1 MKTMFHYTSNM
12 ETDIL
17 EEFDFDEEDVNQVI
31 IPPIPE
37 PSKFY
42 CSTLAIQAKFNCTFD
57 CNFLYNNIVLTKGL
71 IHAVRLRDHPVRYL
85 SEYYTPPISKKQK
98 GFPYQV
104 SVVIPHQDFFK
115 KTSRKERRVID
126 IMLFNKGR
134 VVMRGLKKIEDIDY
148 VIKIVRKM
156 LITTK
161 DDNGKYGFEGT
172 LEVDNIQINLMN
184 CHYDINFKLNRRIF
198 FNILKEYK
206 SEKIQNVDFDPDNY
220 QGIKLYVK
228 VSQGATLSCLIFD
241 QKINLTGGK
250 GLKTMEERREA
261 IQEVYDFINS
271 IIRENYQKIFKSIE

>member
-1 MKTMFHYTSNM
+1 MFHYTSNM
-12 ETDIL
+12 KTDIL
-17 EEFDFDEEDVNQVI
+17 EEFDFDEEEQHI
-31 IPPIPE
+31 EIPPIPK
-37 PSKFY
+37 PSQFY

-57 CNFLYNNIVLTKGL
+57 CHFLYNNIHLTKGI

-104 SVVIPHQDFFK
+104 SVVIPHHDFFK
-115 KTSRKERRVID
+115 KSSRKERRVID

-134 VVMRGLKKIEDIDY
+134 IVMRGLKQTEDIDY
-148 VIKIVRKM
+148 VIKILRKTLM
-156 LITTK
+156 TTQ
-161 DDNGKYGFEGT
+161 DENGKYGFEGT
-172 LEVDNIQINLMN
+172 LEVDDIQINLMN
-184 CHYDINFKLNRRIF
+184 CHYDINFKLNRRVF
-198 FNILKEYK
+198 FNILKESK
-206 SEKIQNVDFDPDNY
+206 SDKIQNVDFDPDNY

-250 GLKTMEERREA
+250 GLKTIEERQQA

-271 IIRENYQKIFKSIE
+271 LIRDNYKKIFKSIE